1 MGEIKARALSGCAAL
16 LLMSS
21 ILVSAQS
28 PSPAPAANAAG
39 GDPEAQ
45 NILEK
50 AEQIRFPTEG
60 FEVQIAVTTT
70 NQGQVTDARKY
81 RVMSKGNSKT
91 VALLTEPATDRG
103 QILLMNGRDFWVYLP
118 NVSQPVR
125 LPLSQKLSGQVANG
139 DIARA
144 NFTGDYTAK
153 LLRTEKTDGGDYYV
167 LELNAVDR
175 AVTYHRVI
183 YWVKQ
188 SNFYPYKAEFYTV
201 SGNLIK
207 TCTFEQFQQTA
218 GKTRPTR
225 LVLVDALRKGEQ
237 SILDY
242 SNMIV
247 KDIPDRTFSKDFLRR
262 IE

>member
-1 MGEIKARALSGCAAL
+1 MCEIRRRAIGCAI
-16 LLMSS
+16 LLMYS
-21 ILVSAQS
+21 ILVAAQS
-28 PSPAPAANAAG
+28 PAPPTNAPG
-39 GDPEAQ
+39 GDPEAM

-50 AEQIRFPTEG
+50 AEQIRFPTEA
-60 FEVQIAVTTT
+60 FEVQIAITTT
-70 NQGQVTDARKY
+70 NQGQVTDTRKY
-81 RVMSKGNSKT
+81 RVMSKGNNKT
-91 VALLTEPATDRG
+91 VALLTEPASDRG
-103 QILLMNGRDFWVYLP
+103 QVLLMNGRDFWVYLP

-144 NFTGDYTAK
+144 NFTGDYIPK
-153 LLRTEKTDGGDYYV
+153 LLRTEKNDGGDYFV

-175 AVTYHRVI
+175 AVTYHRVL

-188 SNFYPYKAEFYTV
+188 SNFYPYKAEFYAV

-207 TCTFEQFQQTA
+207 TCSFEQFQQTA

-237 SILDY
+237 STLDY
-242 SNMIV
+242 SNMVV
-247 KDIPDRTFSKDFLRR
+247 KDIPDRTFTKDFLRR